1 VARDSKFLY
10 LDEILAR
17 HREVASRDTRSLP
30 GLIDAARTIPTSR
43 GFAKRLIEDSKNA
56 LAVIAEIKRR
66 SPSRGLLNHNLDPKV
81 VAEQYKNAGASC
93 ISVLTDSDFFGG
105 SVEDLKNARGA
116 VDLPVLQKDFTVS
129 LNDICD
135 AKLMNADC
143 ILLIVAAL
151 NKVELAEFHNFASEL
166 DIDVLVEIHDEP
178 ELELALEIGAK
189 MIGVNQ
195 RNLKTFEVDQQRAV
209 RIAKKIPSSVVRVA
223 ESGVRTR
230 DDALQLRDAGYHA
243 VLVGE
248 SLVTSKSIATTLG
261 ELRV

>member
-1 VARDSKFLY
+1 MY
-10 LDEILAR
+10 LDEILAQ
-17 HREVASRDTRSLP
+17 HREVASRDSRPLSE
-30 GLIDAARTIPTSR
+30 LIVATRTISKSR

-66 SPSRGLLNHNLDPKV
+66 SPSRGLLNHDLDPKV

-105 SVEDLKNARGA
+105 SIDDLKSVRGA
-116 VDLPVLQKDFTVS
+116 VDLPVLRKDFTVS

-151 NKVELAEFHNFASEL
+151 NKVELAEFHNFGL
-166 DIDVLVEIHDEP
+166 DLGLDVLVEIHDES
-178 ELELALEIGAK
+178 ELDLALEVGAK

-248 SLVTSKSIATTLG
+248 SIVTSKNIAVTLN
-261 ELRV
+261 ELKV

>member
-1 VARDSKFLY
+1 MY
-10 LDEILAR
+10 LDEILAQ
-17 HREVASRDTRSLP
+17 HREVASRDTRSLS
-30 GLIDAARTIPTSR
+30 GLIEATRAISNSR

-66 SPSRGLLNHNLDPKV
+66 SPSRGLLSHDLDPKV

-105 SVEDLKNARGA
+105 SVADLKSARGA
-116 VDLPVLQKDFTVS
+116 VDLPVLRKDFTVS

-151 NKVELAEFHNFASEL
+151 NKDELSEFHKFASEL
-166 DIDVLVEIHDEP
+166 GLDVLVEIHDEP
-178 ELELALEIGAK
+178 ELDLALEIGAK

-209 RIAKKIPSSVVRVA
+209 RIAKKIPSNVVRVA

-230 DDALQLRDAGYHA
+230 DDASQLRDAGYHA
-243 VLVGE
+243 ILVGE
-248 SLVTSKSIATTLG
+248 SLVTSKNIAMTLD

>member
-1 VARDSKFLY
+1 MY
-10 LDEILAR
+10 LDEILAQ
-17 HREVASRDTRSLP
+17 HREVASRDSRSLS
-30 GLIDAARTIPTSR
+30 GLIEATRTISNSR

-66 SPSRGLLNHNLDPKV
+66 SPSRGLLSHDLEPKV
-81 VAEQYKNAGASC
+81 IAEQYKNAGASC

-105 SVEDLKNARGA
+105 SVDDLKSARGA
-116 VDLPVLQKDFTVS
+116 VDLPVLRKDFTVS

-151 NKVELAEFHNFASEL
+151 NKVELAEFHNFALEL
-166 DIDVLVEIHDEP
+166 GLDVLVEIHDEP
-178 ELELALEIGAK
+178 ELDLALEVGAK

-195 RNLKTFEVDQQRAV
+195 RNLRTFEVDQQRAV
-209 RIAKKIPSSVVRVA
+209 RIATKIPSSVVRVA

-248 SLVTSKSIATTLG
+248 SLVTSKNIAMTLD

>member
-1 VARDSKFLY
+1 MY
-10 LDEILAR
+10 LDEILAQ
-17 HREVASRDTRSLP
+17 HREVASRDSRSLS
-30 GLIDAARTIPTSR
+30 GLIEATRTISNSR

-56 LAVIAEIKRR
+56 LSVIAEIKRR
-66 SPSRGLLNHNLDPKV
+66 SPSRGLLSHDLDPKV
-81 VAEQYKNAGASC
+81 VAQQYKNAGASC

-105 SVEDLKNARGA
+105 SVDDLKGARGA
-116 VDLPVLQKDFTVS
+116 VDLPVLRKDFTVS

-151 NKVELAEFHNFASEL
+151 NKVELAEFHNFALEL
-166 DIDVLVEIHDEP
+166 GLDVLVEIHDES
-178 ELELALEIGAK
+178 ELDLALEVGAK
-189 MIGVNQ
+189 MVGVNQ

-209 RIAKKIPSSVVRVA
+209 RIATKIPSSVVRVA

-248 SLVTSKSIATTLG
+248 SLVTSKDIAMTLN

>member
-1 VARDSKFLY
+1 MY
-10 LDEILAR
+10 LDEILAQ
-17 HREVASRDTRSLP
+17 HREVASRDSRSLS
-30 GLIDAARTIPTSR
+30 GLIEATRTISNSR

-66 SPSRGLLNHNLDPKV
+66 SPSRGLLSHDLEPKV
-81 VAEQYKNAGASC
+81 IAEQYKNAGASC

-105 SVEDLKNARGA
+105 SADDLKSARGA
-116 VDLPVLQKDFTVS
+116 VDLPVLRKDFTVS

-151 NKVELAEFHNFASEL
+151 NKFELAEFHNFALEL
-166 DIDVLVEIHDEP
+166 GLDVLVEIHDEP
-178 ELELALEIGAK
+178 ELDLALEVGAK

-195 RNLKTFEVDQQRAV
+195 RNLRTFEVDQQRAV
-209 RIAKKIPSSVVRVA
+209 RIAKKIPGSVVRVA

-248 SLVTSKSIATTLG
+248 SLVTSKSIAMTLN

>member
-1 VARDSKFLY
+1 MY
-10 LDEILAR
+10 LDEILAQ
-17 HREVASRDTRSLP
+17 HREVASRDSRSLS
-30 GLIDAARTIPTSR
+30 GLIEATRTISNSR

-66 SPSRGLLNHNLDPKV
+66 SPSRGLLSHDLDPKV
-81 VAEQYKNAGASC
+81 VAQQYKNAGASC

-105 SVEDLKNARGA
+105 SVDDLKSARGA
-116 VDLPVLQKDFTVS
+116 VDLPVLRKDFTVS

-151 NKVELAEFHNFASEL
+151 NKVELAEFHNFALEL
-166 DIDVLVEIHDEP
+166 GLDVLVEIHDEP
-178 ELELALEIGAK
+178 ELDLALEVGAK

-195 RNLKTFEVDQQRAV
+195 RNLRTFEVDQQRAV
-209 RIAKKIPSSVVRVA
+209 RIAKKIPGSVVRVA

-248 SLVTSKSIATTLG
+248 TLVTSKNIAMTLN

>member
-1 VARDSKFLY
+1 MY
-10 LDEILAR
+10 LDEILAK
-17 HREVASRDTRSLP
+17 HREVASRDTRSLS
-30 GLIDAARTIPTSR
+30 GLIEATRAISNSR

-66 SPSRGLLNHNLDPKV
+66 SPSRGLLSHDLDPKV
-81 VAEQYKNAGASC
+81 VAAQYKNAGASC

-105 SVEDLKNARGA
+105 SVDDLKSARGA
-116 VDLPVLQKDFTVS
+116 VDLPVLRKDFTVS

-151 NKVELAEFHNFASEL
+151 NKDELSEFHKFASEL
-166 DIDVLVEIHDEP
+166 GLDVLVEIHDEP
-178 ELELALEIGAK
+178 ELDLALEIGAK

-209 RIAKKIPSSVVRVA
+209 RIAKKIPSNVVRVA

-230 DDALQLRDAGYHA
+230 DDASQLRDAGYHA
-243 VLVGE
+243 ILVGE
-248 SLVTSKSIATTLG
+248 SLVTSKNIAMTLD

>member
-1 VARDSKFLY
+1 MY
-10 LDEILAR
+10 LDGILAQ
-17 HREVASRDTRSLP
+17 HREVASRDSRSLS
-30 GLIDAARTIPTSR
+30 GLIEATRTISNSR
-43 GFAKRLIEDSKNA
+43 GFAKRLTEDSKNA

-66 SPSRGLLNHNLDPKV
+66 SPSRGLLSHDLEPKV
-81 VAEQYKNAGASC
+81 IAEQYKNAGASC

-105 SVEDLKNARGA
+105 SADDLKSARGA
-116 VDLPVLQKDFTVS
+116 VDLPVLRKDFTVS

-151 NKVELAEFHNFASEL
+151 NKFELAEFHNFALEL
-166 DIDVLVEIHDEP
+166 GLDVLVEIHDEP
-178 ELELALEIGAK
+178 ELDLALEVGAK

-195 RNLKTFEVDQQRAV
+195 RNLRTFEVDQQRAV
-209 RIAKKIPSSVVRVA
+209 RIAKKIPGSVVRVA

-248 SLVTSKSIATTLG
+248 SLVTSKNIAMTLN

>member
-1 VARDSKFLY
+1 MY
-10 LDEILAR
+10 LDEILAQ
-17 HREVASRDTRSLP
+17 HREVASRDSRSLS
-30 GLIDAARTIPTSR
+30 GLIEATRTISNSR

-66 SPSRGLLNHNLDPKV
+66 SPSRGLLSHDLDPKFI
-81 VAEQYKNAGASC
+81 AEQYKNAGASC

-105 SVEDLKNARGA
+105 SVDDLKSARGA
-116 VDLPVLQKDFTVS
+116 VDLPVLRKDFTVS

-151 NKVELAEFHNFASEL
+151 NKVELAEFHNFALEL
-166 DIDVLVEIHDEP
+166 GLDVLVEIHDEP
-178 ELELALEIGAK
+178 ELDLALEVGAK

-195 RNLKTFEVDQQRAV
+195 RNLRTFEVDQQRAV
-209 RIAKKIPSSVVRVA
+209 RIATKIPSSVVRVA

-248 SLVTSKSIATTLG
+248 SLVTSKSIAMTLD

>member
-1 VARDSKFLY
+1 MY
-10 LDEILAR
+10 LDEILAQ
-17 HREVASRDTRSLP
+17 HREVASRDSRSLS
-30 GLIDAARTIPTSR
+30 GLIEATRTISNSR
-43 GFAKRLIEDSKNA
+43 GFATRLIEDSKNA

-66 SPSRGLLNHNLDPKV
+66 SPSRGLLSHDLDPKV
-81 VAEQYKNAGASC
+81 VAQQYKNAGASC

-105 SVEDLKNARGA
+105 SVDDLKGARGA
-116 VDLPVLQKDFTVS
+116 VDLPVLRKDFTVS

-151 NKVELAEFHNFASEL
+151 NKFELAEFHNFALEL
-166 DIDVLVEIHDEP
+166 GLDVLVEIHDEP
-178 ELELALEIGAK
+178 ELDLALEVGAK

-195 RNLKTFEVDQQRAV
+195 RNLRTFEVDQQRAV
-209 RIAKKIPSSVVRVA
+209 RIAKKIPGSVVRVA

-248 SLVTSKSIATTLG
+248 TLVTSKNIAMTLN

>member
-1 VARDSKFLY
+1 MY
-10 LDEILAR
+10 LDEILAQ
-17 HREVASRDTRSLP
+17 HREVASRGSRSLS
-30 GLIDAARTIPTSR
+30 GLIEATRTISNSR

-66 SPSRGLLNHNLDPKV
+66 SPSRGLLSHDLDPKV
-81 VAEQYKNAGASC
+81 IAEQYKNAGASC

-105 SVEDLKNARGA
+105 SADDLKSARGA
-116 VDLPVLQKDFTVS
+116 VDLPVLRKDFTVS

-143 ILLIVAAL
+143 ILLIAAAL
-151 NKVELAEFHNFASEL
+151 NKVELAEFHNFALEL
-166 DIDVLVEIHDEP
+166 GLDVLVEIHDEP
-178 ELELALEIGAK
+178 ELDLALEVGAK

-195 RNLKTFEVDQQRAV
+195 RNLRTFEVDQQRAV
-209 RIAKKIPSSVVRVA
+209 RIAKKIPGSVVRVA

-248 SLVTSKSIATTLG
+248 SLVTSKNIAMTLD

>member
-1 VARDSKFLY
+1 MY
-10 LDEILAR
+10 LDEILAQ
-17 HREVASRDTRSLP
+17 HREVASRDSRSLS
-30 GLIDAARTIPTSR
+30 GLIEATRTISNSR

-66 SPSRGLLNHNLDPKV
+66 SPSRGLLSHDLDPKV
-81 VAEQYKNAGASC
+81 IAEQYKNAGASC

-105 SVEDLKNARGA
+105 SVDDLKSARGA
-116 VDLPVLQKDFTVS
+116 VDLPVLRKDFTVS

-166 DIDVLVEIHDEP
+166 GLDVLVEIHDEP
-178 ELELALEIGAK
+178 ELDLALEIGAK

-209 RIAKKIPSSVVRVA
+209 RIAKKMPSGVVRVA

-248 SLVTSKSIATTLG
+248 SLVTSKNIAMTLD

>member
-1 VARDSKFLY
+1 MY
-10 LDEILAR
+10 LDEILAQ
-17 HREVASRDTRSLP
+17 HREVASRDSRSLS
-30 GLIDAARTIPTSR
+30 GLIEATRTISNSR

-66 SPSRGLLNHNLDPKV
+66 SPSRGLLSHDLEPKV
-81 VAEQYKNAGASC
+81 IAEQYKNAGASC

-105 SVEDLKNARGA
+105 SVDDLKSARGA
-116 VDLPVLQKDFTVS
+116 VDLPVLRKDFTVS

-151 NKVELAEFHNFASEL
+151 NKFELAEFHNFALEL
-166 DIDVLVEIHDEP
+166 GLDVLVEIHDEP
-178 ELELALEIGAK
+178 ELDLALEVGAK

-195 RNLKTFEVDQQRAV
+195 RNLRTFEVDQQRAV
-209 RIAKKIPSSVVRVA
+209 RIAKKIPGSVVRVA

-248 SLVTSKSIATTLG
+248 TLVTSKNIAMTLN

>member
-1 VARDSKFLY
+1 MY
-10 LDEILAR
+10 LDEILAQ
-17 HREVASRDTRSLP
+17 HREVASRDSRSLS
-30 GLIDAARTIPTSR
+30 GLIEATRTISNSR

-56 LAVIAEIKRR
+56 LSVIAEIKRR
-66 SPSRGLLNHNLDPKV
+66 SPSRGLLSHDLDPKV
-81 VAEQYKNAGASC
+81 VAQQYKDAGASC

-105 SVEDLKNARGA
+105 SVDDLKSARGA
-116 VDLPVLQKDFTVS
+116 VDLPVLRKDFTVS

-151 NKVELAEFHNFASEL
+151 NKVELAEFHNFALEL
-166 DIDVLVEIHDEP
+166 GLDVLVEIHDEP
-178 ELELALEIGAK
+178 ELDLALEVGAK

-195 RNLKTFEVDQQRAV
+195 RNLRTFEVDQQRAV
-209 RIAKKIPSSVVRVA
+209 RIAKKIPGSVVRVA

-248 SLVTSKSIATTLG
+248 SLVTSKDIAMTLN

>member
-1 VARDSKFLY
+1 MY
-10 LDEILAR
+10 LDEILAQ
-17 HREVASRDTRSLP
+17 HREVASRDSRSLS
-30 GLIDAARTIPTSR
+30 GLIEATRTISNSR

-66 SPSRGLLNHNLDPKV
+66 SPSRGLLSHDLDPKV
-81 VAEQYKNAGASC
+81 VAQQYKNAGASC

-105 SVEDLKNARGA
+105 SVDDLKSARGA
-116 VDLPVLQKDFTVS
+116 VDLPVLRKDFTVS

-151 NKVELAEFHNFASEL
+151 NKDELSEFHKFASEL
-166 DIDVLVEIHDEP
+166 GLDVLVEIHDEP
-178 ELELALEIGAK
+178 ELDLALEIGAK

-209 RIAKKIPSSVVRVA
+209 RIAKKIPSNVVRVA

-230 DDALQLRDAGYHA
+230 DDASQLRDAGYHA
-243 VLVGE
+243 ILVGE
-248 SLVTSKSIATTLG
+248 SLVTSKNIAMTLD

>member
-1 VARDSKFLY
+1 MY
-10 LDEILAR
+10 LDEILAQ
-17 HREVASRDTRSLP
+17 HREVASRDSRSLS
-30 GLIDAARTIPTSR
+30 GLIEATRTISNSR
-43 GFAKRLIEDSKNA
+43 GFATRLIEDSKNA

-66 SPSRGLLNHNLDPKV
+66 SPSRGLLSHDLDPKV
-81 VAEQYKNAGASC
+81 VAQQYKDAGASC

-105 SVEDLKNARGA
+105 SVDDLKSARGV
-116 VDLPVLQKDFTVS
+116 VDLPVLRKDFTVS

-151 NKVELAEFHNFASEL
+151 NKFELAEFHNFALEL
-166 DIDVLVEIHDEP
+166 GLDVLVEIHDEP
-178 ELELALEIGAK
+178 ELDLALEVGAK

-195 RNLKTFEVDQQRAV
+195 RKLRTFEVDQQRAV
-209 RIAKKIPSSVVRVA
+209 RIAKKIPGSVVRVA

-248 SLVTSKSIATTLG
+248 TLVTSKNIAMTLN

>member
-1 VARDSKFLY
+1 MY
-10 LDEILAR
+10 LDEILAQ
-17 HREVASRDTRSLP
+17 HREVASRDTRSLS
-30 GLIDAARTIPTSR
+30 GLIEATRAISNSR

-66 SPSRGLLNHNLDPKV
+66 SPSRGLLSHDLDPKV
-81 VAEQYKNAGASC
+81 VAALYKNAGASC

-105 SVEDLKNARGA
+105 SVDDLKSARGA
-116 VDLPVLQKDFTVS
+116 VDLPVLRKDFTVS

-151 NKVELAEFHNFASEL
+151 NKDELSEFHKFASEL
-166 DIDVLVEIHDEP
+166 GLDVLVEIHDEP
-178 ELELALEIGAK
+178 ELDLALEIGAK

-209 RIAKKIPSSVVRVA
+209 RIAKEIPSNVVRVA

-230 DDALQLRDAGYHA
+230 DDASQLRDAGYHA
-243 VLVGE
+243 ILVGE
-248 SLVTSKSIATTLG
+248 SLVTSKNIAMTLD

>member
-1 VARDSKFLY
+1 MY
-10 LDEILAR
+10 LDKILAQ
-17 HREVASRDTRSLP
+17 HREVASRDTRSLSE
-30 GLIDAARTIPTSR
+30 LIEATRTISNSR
-43 GFAKRLIEDSKNA
+43 GFAKRLVEDSKRA

-66 SPSRGLLNHNLDPKV
+66 SPSRGLLSKDLDPKV
-81 VAEQYKNAGASC
+81 IAEHYKDAGASC
-93 ISVLTDSDFFGG
+93 ISVLTDSGFFGG
-105 SVEDLKNARGA
+105 SVEDLKNAREV
-116 VDLPVLQKDFTVS
+116 VDLPVLRKDFTVS

-151 NKVELAEFHNFASEL
+151 KRVELTEFHNFALEL
-166 DIDVLVEIHDEP
+166 GLDVLVEIHDEP
-178 ELELALEIGAK
+178 ELELALEVGAK

-209 RIAKKIPSSVVRVA
+209 LIAKKIPSNVVRVA
-223 ESGVRTR
+223 ESGVKTR
-230 DDALQLRDAGYHA
+230 QDALQLRDAGYHA

-248 SLVTSKSIATTLG
+248 TLVTSNNIASTLS

>member
-1 VARDSKFLY
+1 MY
-10 LDEILAR
+10 LDEILAQ
-17 HREVASRDTRSLP
+17 HREVASRDSRPLSELIVATRMISK
-30 GLIDAARTIPTSR
+30 SR
-43 GFAKRLIEDSKNA
+43 GFAKRLIEDSKNT

-66 SPSRGLLNHNLDPKV
+66 SPSRGLLNHDLDPKV

-105 SVEDLKNARGA
+105 SIDDLKSARGA
-116 VDLPVLQKDFTVS
+116 VDLPVLRKDFTVS

-151 NKVELAEFHNFASEL
+151 NKVELAEFHNFGLEL
-166 DIDVLVEIHDEP
+166 GLDVLVEIHDES
-178 ELELALEIGAK
+178 ELDLALEVGAK

-248 SLVTSKSIATTLG
+248 SLVTSKNIAMTLN
-261 ELRV
+261 ELKV

>member
-1 VARDSKFLY
+1 MY
-10 LDEILAR
+10 LDEILAQ
-17 HREVASRDTRSLP
+17 HREVASRDSRSLS
-30 GLIDAARTIPTSR
+30 GLIEATRTISNSR

-66 SPSRGLLNHNLDPKV
+66 SPSRGLLSHDLDPKII
-81 VAEQYKNAGASC
+81 AEQYKNAGASC

-105 SVEDLKNARGA
+105 SVDDLKSARGA
-116 VDLPVLQKDFTVS
+116 VDLPVLRKDFTVS

-151 NKVELAEFHNFASEL
+151 NKLELAEFHNFASEL
-166 DIDVLVEIHDEP
+166 GLDVLVEIHDEP
-178 ELELALEIGAK
+178 ELDLALEIGAK

-195 RNLKTFEVDQQRAV
+195 RNLKRFEVDQQRAV
-209 RIAKKIPSSVVRVA
+209 RIAKKIPGSVVRVA

-248 SLVTSKSIATTLG
+248 SLVTSKSIAMTLN

>member
-1 VARDSKFLY
+1 MY
-10 LDEILAR
+10 LDEILAQ
-17 HREVASRDTRSLP
+17 HREVASRDSRSLS
-30 GLIDAARTIPTSR
+30 GLIEATRTISNSR
-43 GFAKRLIEDSKNA
+43 GFATRLIEDSKNA

-66 SPSRGLLNHNLDPKV
+66 SPSRGLLSHDLDPKV
-81 VAEQYKNAGASC
+81 VAQQYKNAGASC

-105 SVEDLKNARGA
+105 SVDDLKSARGV
-116 VDLPVLQKDFTVS
+116 VDLPVLRKDFTVS

-151 NKVELAEFHNFASEL
+151 NKFELAEFHNFALEL
-166 DIDVLVEIHDEP
+166 GLDVLVEIHDEP
-178 ELELALEIGAK
+178 ELDLALEVGAK

-195 RNLKTFEVDQQRAV
+195 RNLRTFEVDQQRAV
-209 RIAKKIPSSVVRVA
+209 RIAKKIPGSVVRVA

-248 SLVTSKSIATTLG
+248 SLVTSKDIAMTLN

>member
-1 VARDSKFLY
+1 
-10 LDEILAR
+10 
-17 HREVASRDTRSLP
+17 
-30 GLIDAARTIPTSR
+30 
-43 GFAKRLIEDSKNA
+43 
-56 LAVIAEIKRR
+56 
-66 SPSRGLLNHNLDPKV
+66 LLSHDLDPKV
-81 VAEQYKNAGASC
+81 VAQQYKNAGASC

-105 SVEDLKNARGA
+105 SVDDLKGARGA
-116 VDLPVLQKDFTVS
+116 VDLPVLRKDFTVS

-151 NKVELAEFHNFASEL
+151 NKVELAEFHNFALEL
-166 DIDVLVEIHDEP
+166 GLDVLVEIHDES
-178 ELELALEIGAK
+178 ELDLALEVGAK
-189 MIGVNQ
+189 MVGVNQ

-209 RIAKKIPSSVVRVA
+209 RIATKIPSSVVRVA

-248 SLVTSKSIATTLG
+248 SLVTSKDIAMTLN

>member
-1 VARDSKFLY
+1 MY
-10 LDEILAR
+10 LDEILAQ
-17 HREVASRDTRSLP
+17 HREVASRDSRSLS
-30 GLIDAARTIPTSR
+30 GLIEATRTISNSR

-66 SPSRGLLNHNLDPKV
+66 SPSRGLLSHDLDPKV

-105 SVEDLKNARGA
+105 SVDDLKSARGA
-116 VDLPVLQKDFTVS
+116 VDLPVLRKDFTVS

-166 DIDVLVEIHDEP
+166 GLDVLVEIHDEP
-178 ELELALEIGAK
+178 ELDLALEIGAK

-248 SLVTSKSIATTLG
+248 SLVTSKSIAMTLN

>member
-1 VARDSKFLY
+1 MY
-10 LDEILAR
+10 LDEILAQ
-17 HREVASRDTRSLP
+17 HREVASRDSRSLS
-30 GLIDAARTIPTSR
+30 GLIEATRTISNSR

-66 SPSRGLLNHNLDPKV
+66 SPSRGLLSHDLDPKV

-105 SVEDLKNARGA
+105 SVGDLKSARGA
-116 VDLPVLQKDFTVS
+116 VDLPVLRKDFTVS

-166 DIDVLVEIHDEP
+166 GLDVLVEIHDEP
-178 ELELALEIGAK
+178 ELDLALEVGAK

-195 RNLKTFEVDQQRAV
+195 RNLRTFEVDQQRAV
-209 RIAKKIPSSVVRVA
+209 RIAKKIPGSVVRVA

-248 SLVTSKSIATTLG
+248 TLVTSKNIAMTLN

>member
-1 VARDSKFLY
+1 MY
-10 LDEILAR
+10 LDEILAQ
-17 HREVASRDTRSLP
+17 HREVASRDSRSLS
-30 GLIDAARTIPTSR
+30 GLIEATRTISNSR

-66 SPSRGLLNHNLDPKV
+66 SPSRGLLSHDLDPKV
-81 VAEQYKNAGASC
+81 VAQQYKDAGASC

-105 SVEDLKNARGA
+105 SADDLKSARGA
-116 VDLPVLQKDFTVS
+116 VDLPVLRKDFTVS

-151 NKVELAEFHNFASEL
+151 NKVELAEFHNFALEL
-166 DIDVLVEIHDEP
+166 GLDVLVEIHDEP
-178 ELELALEIGAK
+178 ELDLALEVGAK

-195 RNLKTFEVDQQRAV
+195 RNLRTFEVDQQRAV
-209 RIAKKIPSSVVRVA
+209 RIAKKIPGSVVRVA

-230 DDALQLRDAGYHA
+230 DDALQLRGAGYHA

-248 SLVTSKSIATTLG
+248 TLVTSKNIAMTLN

>member
-1 VARDSKFLY
+1 MY
-10 LDEILAR
+10 LDEILAQ
-17 HREVASRDTRSLP
+17 HREVASRDSRPLSE
-30 GLIDAARTIPTSR
+30 LIVATRTISKSR
-43 GFAKRLIEDSKNA
+43 GFAKRLIEDSKNT

-66 SPSRGLLNHNLDPKV
+66 SPSRGLLNHDLDPKV

-105 SVEDLKNARGA
+105 SIDDLNSVRGA
-116 VDLPVLQKDFTVS
+116 VDLPVLRKDFTVS
-129 LNDICD
+129 LNNICD

-151 NKVELAEFHNFASEL
+151 NKVELAEFHNFGLEL
-166 DIDVLVEIHDEP
+166 GLDVLVEIHDES
-178 ELELALEIGAK
+178 ELDLALEVGAK

-248 SLVTSKSIATTLG
+248 SLVTSKNIAVTLN
-261 ELRV
+261 ELKV

>member
-1 VARDSKFLY
+1 MY
-10 LDEILAR
+10 LDEILAQ
-17 HREVASRDTRSLP
+17 HREVASRDTRSLS
-30 GLIDAARTIPTSR
+30 GLIEATRAISNSR

-66 SPSRGLLNHNLDPKV
+66 SPSRGLLSHDLDPKV

-105 SVEDLKNARGA
+105 SVDDLKSARGA
-116 VDLPVLQKDFTVS
+116 VDLPVLRKDFTVS

-151 NKVELAEFHNFASEL
+151 NKDELSEFHKFASEL
-166 DIDVLVEIHDEP
+166 GLDVLVEIHDEP
-178 ELELALEIGAK
+178 ELDLALEIGAK

-195 RNLKTFEVDQQRAV
+195 RNLKTFEVDSQRAV
-209 RIAKKIPSSVVRVA
+209 RIAKEIPSNVVRVA

-248 SLVTSKSIATTLG
+248 SLVTSKNIAMTLD

>member
-1 VARDSKFLY
+1 LY
-10 LDEILAR
+10 LDEILAQ
-17 HREVASRDTRSLP
+17 HREVASRDSRSLS
-30 GLIDAARTIPTSR
+30 GLIEATRTISNSR
-43 GFAKRLIEDSKNA
+43 GFATRLIEDSKNA

-66 SPSRGLLNHNLDPKV
+66 SPSRGLLSHDLDPKV
-81 VAEQYKNAGASC
+81 VAQQYKNAGASC

-105 SVEDLKNARGA
+105 SVDDLKSARGA
-116 VDLPVLQKDFTVS
+116 VDLPVLRKDFTVS

-151 NKVELAEFHNFASEL
+151 NKFELAEFHNFALEL
-166 DIDVLVEIHDEP
+166 GLDVLVEIHDEP
-178 ELELALEIGAK
+178 ELDLALEVGAK

-195 RNLKTFEVDQQRAV
+195 RNLRTFEVDQQRAV
-209 RIAKKIPSSVVRVA
+209 RIAKKIPGSVVRVA

-248 SLVTSKSIATTLG
+248 SLVTSKDIAMTLN

>member
-1 VARDSKFLY
+1 LY
-10 LDEILAR
+10 LDEILAQ
-17 HREVASRDTRSLP
+17 HREVASRDSRSLS
-30 GLIDAARTIPTSR
+30 GLIEATRTISNSR
-43 GFAKRLIEDSKNA
+43 GFATRLIEDSKNA

-66 SPSRGLLNHNLDPKV
+66 SPSRGLLSHDLDPKV
-81 VAEQYKNAGASC
+81 IAEHYKNAGASC
-93 ISVLTDSDFFGG
+93 ISVLTDFDFFGG
-105 SVEDLKNARGA
+105 SVDDLKSARGA
-116 VDLPVLQKDFTVS
+116 VDLPVLRKDFTVS

-151 NKVELAEFHNFASEL
+151 NKFELAEFHNFALEL
-166 DIDVLVEIHDEP
+166 GLDVLVEIHDEP
-178 ELELALEIGAK
+178 ELDLALEVGAK

-195 RNLKTFEVDQQRAV
+195 RNLRTFEVDQQRAV
-209 RIAKKIPSSVVRVA
+209 RIAKKIPGSVVRVA

-248 SLVTSKSIATTLG
+248 TLVTSKNIAMTLN

>member
-1 VARDSKFLY
+1 LY
-10 LDEILAR
+10 LDGILAQ
-17 HREVASRDTRSLP
+17 HREVASRDSRSLS
-30 GLIDAARTIPTSR
+30 GLIEATRTISNSR

-66 SPSRGLLNHNLDPKV
+66 SPSRGLLSHDLEPKV
-81 VAEQYKNAGASC
+81 IAEQYKNAGASC

-105 SVEDLKNARGA
+105 SADDLKSARGA
-116 VDLPVLQKDFTVS
+116 VDLPVLRKDFTVS

-151 NKVELAEFHNFASEL
+151 NKVELAEFHNFALEL
-166 DIDVLVEIHDEP
+166 GLDVLVEIHDEP
-178 ELELALEIGAK
+178 ELDLALEVGAK

-195 RNLKTFEVDQQRAV
+195 RNLRTFEVDQQRAV
-209 RIAKKIPSSVVRVA
+209 RIAKKIPGSVVRVA

-248 SLVTSKSIATTLG
+248 SLVTSKNIAMTLD

>member
-1 VARDSKFLY
+1 LY
-10 LDEILAR
+10 LDEILAQ
-17 HREVASRDTRSLP
+17 HREVASRDSRSLS
-30 GLIDAARTIPTSR
+30 GLIEATRTISNSR

-56 LAVIAEIKRR
+56 LSVIAEIKRR
-66 SPSRGLLNHNLDPKV
+66 SPSRGLLSHDLDPKV
-81 VAEQYKNAGASC
+81 VAQQYKDAGASC

-105 SVEDLKNARGA
+105 SVDDLKSARGA
-116 VDLPVLQKDFTVS
+116 VDLPVLRKDFTVS

-151 NKVELAEFHNFASEL
+151 NKVELAEFHNFALEL
-166 DIDVLVEIHDEP
+166 GLDVLVEIHDEP
-178 ELELALEIGAK
+178 ELDLALEVGAK

-195 RNLKTFEVDQQRAV
+195 RNLRTFEVDQQRAV
-209 RIAKKIPSSVVRVA
+209 RIAKKIPGTVVRVA

-248 SLVTSKSIATTLG
+248 TLVTSKNIAMTLN

>member
-1 VARDSKFLY
+1 MY
-10 LDEILAR
+10 LDEILAQ
-17 HREVASRDTRSLP
+17 HREVASRDSRSLS
-30 GLIDAARTIPTSR
+30 GLIEATRTISNSR
-43 GFAKRLIEDSKNA
+43 GFAKRLIEDSKKA
-56 LAVIAEIKRR
+56 LAIIAEIKRR
-66 SPSRGLLNHNLDPKV
+66 SPSRGLLNHDLDPKV
-81 VAEQYKNAGASC
+81 IAEQYKNAGASC

-105 SVEDLKNARGA
+105 SVDDLKSARGA
-116 VDLPVLQKDFTVS
+116 VDLPVLRKDFTVS

-166 DIDVLVEIHDEP
+166 GLDVLVEIHDEP
-178 ELELALEIGAK
+178 ELDLALEIGAK

-248 SLVTSKSIATTLG
+248 SLVTSKSIAMTLN

>member
-1 VARDSKFLY
+1 LY
-10 LDEILAR
+10 LDEILAQ
-17 HREVASRDTRSLP
+17 HREVASRDSRSLS
-30 GLIDAARTIPTSR
+30 GLIEATRTISNSR
-43 GFAKRLIEDSKNA
+43 GFATRLIEDSKNA

-66 SPSRGLLNHNLDPKV
+66 SPSRGLLSHDLDPKV
-81 VAEQYKNAGASC
+81 VAQQYKNAGASC

-105 SVEDLKNARGA
+105 SVDDLKGARGA
-116 VDLPVLQKDFTVS
+116 VDLPVLRKDFTVS

-151 NKVELAEFHNFASEL
+151 NKVELAEFHNFALEL
-166 DIDVLVEIHDEP
+166 GLDVLVEIHDES
-178 ELELALEIGAK
+178 ELDLALEVGAK
-189 MIGVNQ
+189 MVGVNQ

-209 RIAKKIPSSVVRVA
+209 RIATKIPSSVVRVA

-248 SLVTSKSIATTLG
+248 SLVTSKDIAMTLN

>member
-1 VARDSKFLY
+1 LY
-10 LDEILAR
+10 LDEILAQ
-17 HREVASRDTRSLP
+17 HREVASRDTRSLS
-30 GLIDAARTIPTSR
+30 GLIEATRAISNSR

-66 SPSRGLLNHNLDPKV
+66 SPSRGLLSHDLDPKV

-105 SVEDLKNARGA
+105 SVDDLKSARGA
-116 VDLPVLQKDFTVS
+116 VDLPVLRKDFTVS

-151 NKVELAEFHNFASEL
+151 NKDELSEFHKFASEL
-166 DIDVLVEIHDEP
+166 GLDVLVEIHDEP
-178 ELELALEIGAK
+178 ELDLALEIGAK

-209 RIAKKIPSSVVRVA
+209 RIAKKIPSNVVRVA

-230 DDALQLRDAGYHA
+230 DDASQLRDAGYHA
-243 VLVGE
+243 ILVGE
-248 SLVTSKSIATTLG
+248 SLVTSKNIAMTLD

>member
-1 VARDSKFLY
+1 LY
-10 LDEILAR
+10 LDEILAQ
-17 HREVASRDTRSLP
+17 HREVASRDTRSLS
-30 GLIDAARTIPTSR
+30 GLIEATRAISNSR

-66 SPSRGLLNHNLDPKV
+66 SPSRGLLSHDLDPKV
-81 VAEQYKNAGASC
+81 VAAQYKNAGASC

-105 SVEDLKNARGA
+105 SVDDLKSARGA
-116 VDLPVLQKDFTVS
+116 VDLPVLRKDFTVS

-151 NKVELAEFHNFASEL
+151 NKDELSEFHKFASEL
-166 DIDVLVEIHDEP
+166 GLDVLVEIHDEP
-178 ELELALEIGAK
+178 ELDLALEIGAK

-209 RIAKKIPSSVVRVA
+209 RIAKKIPSNVVRVA

-230 DDALQLRDAGYHA
+230 DDASQLRDAGYHA
-243 VLVGE
+243 ILVGE
-248 SLVTSKSIATTLG
+248 SLVTSKNIAMTLD

>member
-1 VARDSKFLY
+1 LY
-10 LDEILAR
+10 LDEILAQ
-17 HREVASRDTRSLP
+17 HREVASRDSRSLS
-30 GLIDAARTIPTSR
+30 GLIEATRTISNSR

-66 SPSRGLLNHNLDPKV
+66 SPSRGLLSHDLEPKV
-81 VAEQYKNAGASC
+81 IAEQYKNAGASC

-105 SVEDLKNARGA
+105 SADDLKSARGA
-116 VDLPVLQKDFTVS
+116 VDLPVLRKDFTVS

-151 NKVELAEFHNFASEL
+151 NKFELAEFHNFALEL
-166 DIDVLVEIHDEP
+166 GLDVLVEIHDEP
-178 ELELALEIGAK
+178 ELDLALEVGAK

-195 RNLKTFEVDQQRAV
+195 RNLRTFEVDQQRAV
-209 RIAKKIPSSVVRVA
+209 RIAKKIPGSVVRVA

-248 SLVTSKSIATTLG
+248 TLVTSKNIAMTLN

>member
-1 VARDSKFLY
+1 
-10 LDEILAR
+10 
-17 HREVASRDTRSLP
+17 
-30 GLIDAARTIPTSR
+30 
-43 GFAKRLIEDSKNA
+43 
-56 LAVIAEIKRR
+56 IKRR
-66 SPSRGLLNHNLDPKV
+66 SPSRGLLSHDLDPKV

-105 SVEDLKNARGA
+105 SVDDLKSARGA
-116 VDLPVLQKDFTVS
+116 VDLPVLRKDFTVS

-166 DIDVLVEIHDEP
+166 GLDVLVEIHDEP
-178 ELELALEIGAK
+178 ELDLALEIDAK

-209 RIAKKIPSSVVRVA
+209 RIAKKIPSGVVRVA

-230 DDALQLRDAGYHA
+230 DDELQLRDAGYHA

-248 SLVTSKSIATTLG
+248 SLVTSKNIAMTLD

>member
-1 VARDSKFLY
+1 MY
-10 LDEILAR
+10 LDEILAQ
-17 HREVASRDTRSLP
+17 HREVASRDSRPLSE
-30 GLIDAARTIPTSR
+30 LIVATRTISKSR
-43 GFAKRLIEDSKNA
+43 GFAKRLIEDSKNT

-66 SPSRGLLNHNLDPKV
+66 SPSRGLLNHDLDPKV

-105 SVEDLKNARGA
+105 SIDDLKSARGA
-116 VDLPVLQKDFTVS
+116 VDLPVLRKDFTVS

-151 NKVELAEFHNFASEL
+151 NKIELAEFHNFGLEL
-166 DIDVLVEIHDEP
+166 GLDVLVEIHDES
-178 ELELALEIGAK
+178 ELDLALEIGAK

-248 SLVTSKSIATTLG
+248 SLVTSKNIAMTLN
-261 ELRV
+261 ELKV